1 MTGTNLTLF
10 SALLPKNK
18 IFENVDRYQNEI
30 YICGSL
36 NPKYMTL
43 KGMNDLDHPLYTDYP
58 EFEFEYAN
66 VREPITLPPEE
77 QTLLVG
83 LDKRKM
89 DGALITY
96 ITGFVGRRIDL
107 IKVEEELRGVCHTC
121 GSSKMYD
128 IVLKGDV
135 RKRAYI
141 YLRNSGYKVKFAE
154 N

>member
-1 MTGTNLTLF
+1 M
-10 SALLPKNK
+10 
-18 IFENVDRYQNEI
+18 EI
-30 YICGSL
+30 YICDSL
-36 NPKYMTL
+36 IQKYMTL
-43 KGMNDLDHPLYTDYP
+43 KGLNNLDQPLYTDYP

-66 VREPITLPPEE
+66 IKEHRTLPPEK
-77 QTLLVG
+77 QTLLIG

-107 IKVEEELRGVCHTC
+107 IKIEEELQGVCHTC
-121 GSSKMYD
+121 GSSKMFD

-135 RKRAYI
+135 QKRAYI
-141 YLRNSGYKVKFAE
+141 YLRNNGYKVKFAE

>member
-1 MTGTNLTLF
+1 MT
-10 SALLPKNK
+10 
-18 IFENVDRYQNEI
+18 V
-30 YICGSL
+30 
-36 NPKYMTL
+36 

-58 EFEFEYAN
+58 EFEYEYAN
-66 VREPITLPPEE
+66 ITEPNTLPPEK
-77 QTLLVG
+77 QALVVG

-89 DGALITY
+89 DGAIMTY

-107 IKVEEELRGVCHTC
+107 RKIEEELQGVCHTC

-135 RKRAYI
+135 RKRAFV
-141 YLRNSGYKVKFAE
+141 YLRSNGYSVKFAE

>member
-1 MTGTNLTLF
+1 MNNL
-10 SALLPKNK
+10 
-18 IFENVDRYQNEI
+18 DQ
-30 YICGSL
+30 
-36 NPKYMTL
+36 
-43 KGMNDLDHPLYTDYP
+43 PLYTDYP

-66 VREPITLPPEE
+66 IQEPQTLPPEK
-77 QTLLVG
+77 QALLIG

-89 DGALITY
+89 DGATITY

-107 IKVEEELRGVCHTC
+107 LKVEEELQGACHTC
-121 GSSKMYD
+121 GASKMYD

-141 YLRNSGYKVKFAE
+141 YLRNTGYNVKFAE

>member
-1 MTGTNLTLF
+1 MTVKG
-10 SALLPKNK
+10 
-18 IFENVDRYQNEI
+18 
-30 YICGSL
+30 L
-36 NPKYMTL
+36 NSMDYT
-43 KGMNDLDHPLYTDYP
+43 LYTDYP
-58 EFEFEYAN
+58 EFEKEYAN
-66 VREPITLPPEE
+66 IQEPSTLPPEK
-77 QTLLVG
+77 QTLIVG

-89 DGALITY
+89 DGASITY

-107 IKVEEELRGVCHTC
+107 RKIEEELQGVCHTC

-141 YLRNSGYKVKFAE
+141 YLRNNGYKVKFAE

>member
-1 MTGTNLTLF
+1 MTDI
-10 SALLPKNK
+10 KWK
-18 IFENVDRYQNEI
+18 YIFVFHQVQ
-30 YICGSL
+30 
-36 NPKYMTL
+36 KYMTL
-43 KGMNDLDHPLYTDYP
+43 KGMNDLDQPLYTDYP

-66 VREPITLPPEE
+66 KEEPQTLPPEK

-89 DGALITY
+89 DGAPITY

-107 IKVEEELRGVCHTC
+107 IRIEEELTGVCHTC

-128 IVLKGDV
+128 IVLMGDV

-141 YLRNSGYKVKFAE
+141 YLRNKGYKVKFSE

>member
-1 MTGTNLTLF
+1 M
-10 SALLPKNK
+10 
-18 IFENVDRYQNEI
+18 EI
-30 YICGSL
+30 YICDSL

-43 KGMNDLDHPLYTDYP
+43 KGMNNLDQTLYTDYP

-66 VREPITLPPEE
+66 IKEPNTLPPDK
-77 QTLLVG
+77 QTLLIG

-89 DGALITY
+89 DGAPITY

-107 IKVEEELRGVCHTC
+107 IKVEEELKGVCHTC
-121 GSSKMYD
+121 SSSKMYD
-128 IVLKGDV
+128 IVLMGDV

>member
-1 MTGTNLTLF
+1 MT
-10 SALLPKNK
+10 
-18 IFENVDRYQNEI
+18 V
-30 YICGSL
+30 
-36 NPKYMTL
+36 

-66 VREPITLPPEE
+66 KREPKTLPPEK
-77 QTLLVG
+77 QTLLIG

-89 DGALITY
+89 DGAPITY
-96 ITGFVGRRIDL
+96 VTGFVGRRIDL
-107 IKVEEELRGVCHTC
+107 IKVEEELTGVCHTD

-128 IVLKGDV
+128 IVLMGDV

-141 YLRNSGYKVKFAE
+141 YLRNKGYKVKFAE

>member
-1 MTGTNLTLF
+1 MT
-10 SALLPKNK
+10 
-18 IFENVDRYQNEI
+18 I
-30 YICGSL
+30 
-36 NPKYMTL
+36 

-58 EFEFEYAN
+58 EFEFEHAN
-66 VREPITLPPEE
+66 IQEPRTLVPEK
-77 QTLLVG
+77 QTLLIE

-89 DGALITY
+89 DDALVTY

-107 IKVEEELRGVCHTC
+107 IKLEKALTEICRTY
-121 GSSKMYD
+121 GSSKKYD

-141 YLRNSGYKVKFAE
+141 FLRNNGYKVKFAE

>member
-1 MTGTNLTLF
+1 MT
-10 SALLPKNK
+10 
-18 IFENVDRYQNEI
+18 I
-30 YICGSL
+30 
-36 NPKYMTL
+36 

-58 EFEFEYAN
+58 EFEVEYAN
-66 VREPITLPPEE
+66 IREPKTLPPEE
-77 QTLLVG
+77 QSLFVG

-89 DGALITY
+89 DGMPITY

-107 IKVEEELRGVCHTC
+107 IKVEEKLTGVCHTC

-135 RKRAYI
+135 RKRAFI
-141 YLRNSGYKVKFAE
+141 FLRNSGYKVKFAE